1 VATAAIVFFELLFD
15 DIADAFTADKVDDPT
30 PRLGRRYT
38 ITPLVHID
46 PFGALLIFMVGFGW
60 ARPVRWN
67 PRNITIDVRL
77 GSILVAIAGPFSNL
91 LLAAISLL
99 LIRFFF
105 DPRAPFAGALGGP
118 ESMVAI
124 WGLNL
129 LYFFANINVLLF
141 VFNLLPIP
149 PLDGSHVLLAVL
161 PSGAQRAFY
170 GITQY
175 GTIILFAVIFLAPQ
189 LITGP
194 TNMVMNMLTQLV
206 GF

>member
-1 VATAAIVFFELLFD
+1 
-15 DIADAFTADKVDDPT
+15 
-30 PRLGRRYT
+30 
-38 ITPLVHID
+38 
-46 PFGALLIFMVGFGW
+46 
-60 ARPVRWN
+60 
-67 PRNITIDVRL
+67 
-77 GSILVAIAGPFSNL
+77 
-91 LLAAISLL
+91 
-99 LIRFFF
+99 
-105 DPRAPFAGALGGP
+105 
-118 ESMVAI
+118 MVAI

-189 LITGP
+189 IIMGP
-194 TNMVMNMLTQLV
+194 TNMVMNLLTQLV